1 METTTADRAEALATR
16 LERAAADLIAVVA
29 PIDDGRWRFTPSADV
44 WSISKDA
51 EHVVEAASYHQWI
64 VRLTIGDEVPSR
76 KPVLERKRMTS
87 DLSPAEIVALICER
101 TDDARRLIRGLTD
114 GQLDLPTRPPR
125 ARDQRLAETI
135 ELVLIG
141 HYDVHRRE
149 IEAKLAS
156 LA

>member
-1 METTTADRAEALATR
+1 METTTAERAEALATR
-16 LERAAADLIAVVA
+16 LERAATDLIAVVA
-29 PIDDGRWRFTPSADV
+29 TIDDRRWRFTPSAGV

-51 EHVVEAASYHQWI
+51 DHVVDAASYHQWI
-64 VRLTIGDEVPSR
+64 IRLTIGDQVPAR

-87 DLSPAEIVALICER
+87 DLSPADIVALISER
-101 TDDARRLIRGLTD
+101 TDDALRLIRGLTD
-114 GQLDLPTRPPR
+114 EQLDLPTRPPR

-141 HYDVHRRE
+141 HYDGHRRE